1 MKTKS
6 TALIKQN
13 KNRINQS
20 FKALIHSFK
29 RNWSL
34 YLLITPVLVYF
45 AVFVFWPMYG
55 IIIAFKDFRPN
66 LGVFG
71 SEWVGFKYFQDFFTS
86 MHFTRT
92 LRNTL
97 TLSIY
102 TLAVGFPLPIIL
114 AIMMNDLR
122 SSKFKKAVQTITYLP
137 HFISMVVLCG
147 MITLF
152 FRSETGLVNLFI
164 QQLGGE
170 SVGFLNT
177 PQYFKHI
184 YVWTGIWQN
193 LGWNT
198 IIYMAALSGMD
209 VQLLEAAAIDGAN
222 KFQKIRYIILP
233 YLMPTAI
240 LLLIL
245 ESGYIMS
252 VGFEKVFLL
261 QTDLNMEMSDVIS
274 TLVYR
279 KGITEFQFSFS
290 AAVGLFN
297 SVVNCAILLFVNNV
311 SKRLGKTSLW

>member
-1 MKTKS
+1 MKSKTIRSHREQKMH
-6 TALIKQN
+6 
-13 KNRINQS
+13 QS
-20 FKALIHSFK
+20 AQSLVRSIR

-34 YLLITPVLVYF
+34 YLLITPVLISF
-45 AVFVFWPMYG
+45 AVFIFWPLYG
-55 IIIAFKDFRPN
+55 VIIACKDFRPN
-66 LGVFG
+66 LGIMG
-71 SEWVGFKYFQDFFTS
+71 SEWVGLKHFEEFFTS
-86 MHFTRT
+86 LHFGRT

-102 TLAVGFPLPIIL
+102 SLAVNFPLPIAL

-122 SSKFKKAVQTITYLP
+122 SRRFKKAVQTITYLP

-152 FRSETGLVNLFI
+152 FRNDTGLINILI
-164 QQLGGE
+164 QHMGGE
-170 SVGFLNT
+170 SVNFLNT
-177 PQYFKHI
+177 PEYFKHV
-184 YVWTGIWQN
+184 YVWTGVWQN

-209 VQLLEAAAIDGAN
+209 IQLLEAASIDGAS
-222 KFQKIRYIILP
+222 KFQKIRHIILP

-245 ESGYIMS
+245 ESGYVMN

-261 QTDLNMEMSDVIS
+261 QNNLNMEMSDVIS

-279 KGITEFQFSFS
+279 KGITEYQFSFS

-297 SVVNCAILLFVNNV
+297 SAINCVILLMVNAI
-311 SKRLGKTSLW
+311 SKRLGETSLW

>member
-1 MKTKS
+1 MKSKTIRSHREQKMH
-6 TALIKQN
+6 
-13 KNRINQS
+13 QS
-20 FKALIHSFK
+20 AQSLVRSIR

-34 YLLITPVLVYF
+34 YLLITPVLIYF
-45 AVFVFWPMYG
+45 AVFIFWPMYG
-55 IIIAFKDFRPN
+55 VIIAFKDFRPN
-66 LGVFG
+66 LGIMG
-71 SEWVGFKYFQDFFTS
+71 SEWVGLKHFEEFFTS
-86 MHFTRT
+86 LHFGRT

-102 TLAVGFPLPIIL
+102 SLAVNFPLPIAL

-122 SSKFKKAVQTITYLP
+122 SRRFKKAVQTITYLP
-137 HFISMVVLCG
+137 HFISMVVLCC

-152 FRSETGLVNLFI
+152 YRNDTGLINILI
-164 QQLGGE
+164 QHMGGE
-170 SVGFLNT
+170 SVNFLNT
-177 PQYFKHI
+177 PEYFKHV
-184 YVWTGIWQN
+184 YVWTGVWQN

-209 VQLLEAAAIDGAN
+209 IQLLEAASIDGAS
-222 KFQKIRYIILP
+222 KFQKIRHIILP

-245 ESGYIMS
+245 ESGYVMN

-261 QTDLNMEMSDVIS
+261 QNNLNMEMSDVIS

-279 KGITEFQFSFS
+279 KGITEYQFSFS

-297 SVVNCAILLFVNNV
+297 SAINCVILLMVNAI
-311 SKRLGKTSLW
+311 SKRLGETSLW

>member
-1 MKTKS
+1 MK
-6 TALIKQN
+6 AAV
-13 KNRINQS
+13 S
-20 FKALIHSFK
+20 FSRRERFPSSGRFVYSIR

-34 YLLITPVLVYF
+34 YLLITPVLIYF
-45 AVFVFWPMYG
+45 AVFIFWPMYG
-55 IIIAFKDFRPN
+55 VIIAFKDFRPN
-66 LGVFG
+66 LGILG
-71 SEWVGFKYFQDFFTS
+71 SEWVGFKHFEKFFTS
-86 MHFTRT
+86 VHFGRT

-102 TLAVGFPLPIIL
+102 SLAVNFPLPIIL
-114 AIMMNDLR
+114 AIMMNDLGSR
-122 SSKFKKAVQTITYLP
+122 RFKRAVQTITYLP

-152 FRSETGLVNLFI
+152 FRNDTGLINLLI
-164 QQLGGE
+164 KQLGGE
-170 SVGFLNT
+170 SINFLNT
-177 PQYFKHI
+177 PSYFKHV
-184 YVWTGIWQN
+184 YVWTGVWQN

-209 VQLLEAAAIDGAN
+209 VELLEAASIDGAN
-222 KFQKIRYIILP
+222 KFQKIRHIILP

-245 ESGYIMS
+245 ESGYVMN

-261 QTDLNMEMSDVIS
+261 QNDLNMEMSDVIS

-279 KGITEFQFSFS
+279 KGITEYQFSFS

-297 SVVNCAILLFVNNV
+297 SVVNCIILLIVNGV
-311 SKRLGKTSLW
+311 SRKLGETSLW

>member
-1 MKTKS
+1 MKSKTMRSHREQKMH
-6 TALIKQN
+6 
-13 KNRINQS
+13 QS
-20 FKALIHSFK
+20 AQSLMRSIR

-34 YLLITPVLVYF
+34 YLLITPVLIYF
-45 AVFVFWPMYG
+45 AVFIFWPMYG
-55 IIIAFKDFRPN
+55 VIIAFKDFRPN
-66 LGVFG
+66 LGIMG
-71 SEWVGFKYFQDFFTS
+71 SEWVGLKHFEEFFTS
-86 MHFTRT
+86 LHFGRT

-102 TLAVGFPLPIIL
+102 SLAVNFPLPIAL

-122 SSKFKKAVQTITYLP
+122 SRRFKRAVQTITYLP

-152 FRSETGLVNLFI
+152 FRNDTGLINILI
-164 QQLGGE
+164 QHMGGE
-170 SVGFLNT
+170 SVSFLNT
-177 PQYFKHI
+177 PEYFKHI
-184 YVWTGIWQN
+184 YVWTGVWQN

-209 VQLLEAAAIDGAN
+209 IQLLEAASIDGAS
-222 KFQKIRYIILP
+222 KFQKIRHIILP

-245 ESGYIMS
+245 ESGYVMN

-261 QTDLNMEMSDVIS
+261 QNNLNMEMSDVIS

-279 KGITEFQFSFS
+279 KGITEYQFSFS

-297 SVVNCAILLFVNNV
+297 SAINCVILLIVNAI
-311 SKRLGKTSLW
+311 SKRLGETSLW

>member
-1 MKTKS
+1 MKSKTIRSHREQKMH
-6 TALIKQN
+6 
-13 KNRINQS
+13 QS
-20 FKALIHSFK
+20 AQSLVRSIR

-34 YLLITPVLVYF
+34 YLLITPVLIYF
-45 AVFVFWPMYG
+45 AVFIFWPMYG
-55 IIIAFKDFRPN
+55 VIIAFKDFRPN
-66 LGVFG
+66 LGIMG
-71 SEWVGFKYFQDFFTS
+71 SEWVGLKHFEEFFTS
-86 MHFTRT
+86 LHFGRT

-102 TLAVGFPLPIIL
+102 SLAVNFPLPIAL

-122 SSKFKKAVQTITYLP
+122 SRRFKKAVQTITYLP

-152 FRSETGLVNLFI
+152 FRNDAGLINILI
-164 QQLGGE
+164 QHMGGE
-170 SVGFLNT
+170 SVNFLNT
-177 PQYFKHI
+177 PEYFKHV
-184 YVWTGIWQN
+184 YVWTGVWQN

-209 VQLLEAAAIDGAN
+209 IQLLEAASIDGAS
-222 KFQKIRYIILP
+222 KFQKIRHIILP

-245 ESGYIMS
+245 ESGYVMN

-261 QTDLNMEMSDVIS
+261 QNNLNMEMSDVIS

-279 KGITEFQFSFS
+279 KGITEYQFSFS

-297 SVVNCAILLFVNNV
+297 SAINCVILLMVNAI
-311 SKRLGKTSLW
+311 SKRLGETSLW

>member
-1 MKTKS
+1 MKSKTIRSHREQKMH
-6 TALIKQN
+6 
-13 KNRINQS
+13 QS
-20 FKALIHSFK
+20 AQSLVRSIR

-34 YLLITPVLVYF
+34 YLLITPVLIYF
-45 AVFVFWPMYG
+45 AVFIFWPMYG
-55 IIIAFKDFRPN
+55 VITAFKDFRPN
-66 LGVFG
+66 LGIMG
-71 SEWVGFKYFQDFFTS
+71 SEWVGLKHFEEFFTS
-86 MHFTRT
+86 LHFGRT

-102 TLAVGFPLPIIL
+102 SLAVNFPLPIAL

-122 SSKFKKAVQTITYLP
+122 SRRFKKAVQTITYLP

-152 FRSETGLVNLFI
+152 FRNDTGLINILI
-164 QQLGGE
+164 QHMGGE
-170 SVGFLNT
+170 SVNFLNT
-177 PQYFKHI
+177 PEYFKHV
-184 YVWTGIWQN
+184 YVWTGVWQN

-209 VQLLEAAAIDGAN
+209 IQLLEAASIDGAS
-222 KFQKIRYIILP
+222 KFQKIRHIILP

-245 ESGYIMS
+245 ESGYVMN

-261 QTDLNMEMSDVIS
+261 QNNLNMEMSDVIS

-279 KGITEFQFSFS
+279 KGITEYQFSFS

-297 SVVNCAILLFVNNV
+297 SAINCVILLMVNAI
-311 SKRLGKTSLW
+311 SKRLGETSLW

>member
-1 MKTKS
+1 MKSKTIRSHREQKMH
-6 TALIKQN
+6 
-13 KNRINQS
+13 QS
-20 FKALIHSFK
+20 AQSLVRSIR

-34 YLLITPVLVYF
+34 YLLITPVLIYF
-45 AVFVFWPMYG
+45 AVFIFWPMYG
-55 IIIAFKDFRPN
+55 VIIAFKDFRPN
-66 LGVFG
+66 LGIMG
-71 SEWVGFKYFQDFFTS
+71 SEWVGLKHFEEFFTS
-86 MHFTRT
+86 LHFGRT

-102 TLAVGFPLPIIL
+102 SLAVNFPLPIAL

-122 SSKFKKAVQTITYLP
+122 SRRFKKAVQTITYLP

-152 FRSETGLVNLFI
+152 FRNDTGLINILI
-164 QQLGGE
+164 QHMGGE
-170 SVGFLNT
+170 SVNFLNT
-177 PQYFKHI
+177 PEYFKHV
-184 YVWTGIWQN
+184 YVWTGVWQN

-209 VQLLEAAAIDGAN
+209 IQLLEAASIDGAS
-222 KFQKIRYIILP
+222 KFQKIRHIILP

-245 ESGYIMS
+245 ESGYVMN

-261 QTDLNMEMSDVIS
+261 QNNLNMEMSDVIS

-279 KGITEFQFSFS
+279 KGITEYQFSFS

-297 SVVNCAILLFVNNV
+297 SAINCVILLMVNAI
-311 SKRLGKTSLW
+311 SKRLGETSLW

>member
-1 MKTKS
+1 MKSKTIRSHREQKMH
-6 TALIKQN
+6 
-13 KNRINQS
+13 QS
-20 FKALIHSFK
+20 AQSLVRSIR

-34 YLLITPVLVYF
+34 YLLITPVLIYF
-45 AVFVFWPMYG
+45 AVFIFWPMYG
-55 IIIAFKDFRPN
+55 VIIAFKDFRPN
-66 LGVFG
+66 LGIMG
-71 SEWVGFKYFQDFFTS
+71 SEWVGLKHFEEFFTS
-86 MHFTRT
+86 LHFGRT

-102 TLAVGFPLPIIL
+102 SLAVNFPLPIAL

-122 SSKFKKAVQTITYLP
+122 SRRFKKAVQTITYLP

-152 FRSETGLVNLFI
+152 FRNDTGLINILI
-164 QQLGGE
+164 QHMGGE
-170 SVGFLNT
+170 SVNFLNT
-177 PQYFKHI
+177 PEYFKHV
-184 YVWTGIWQN
+184 YVWTGVWQN

-209 VQLLEAAAIDGAN
+209 IQLLEPASIDGAS
-222 KFQKIRYIILP
+222 KFQKIRHIILP

-245 ESGYIMS
+245 ESGYVMN

-261 QTDLNMEMSDVIS
+261 QNNLNMEMSDVIS

-279 KGITEFQFSFS
+279 KGITEYQFSFS

-297 SVVNCAILLFVNNV
+297 SAINCVILLMVNAI
-311 SKRLGKTSLW
+311 SKRLGETSLW

>member
-1 MKTKS
+1 MKSKTIRSHREQKMH
-6 TALIKQN
+6 
-13 KNRINQS
+13 QS
-20 FKALIHSFK
+20 AQSLVRSIR

-34 YLLITPVLVYF
+34 YLLITPVLIYF
-45 AVFVFWPMYG
+45 AVFIFWPMYG
-55 IIIAFKDFRPN
+55 VIIAFKDFRPN
-66 LGVFG
+66 LGIMG
-71 SEWVGFKYFQDFFTS
+71 SEWVGLKHFEEFFTS
-86 MHFTRT
+86 LHFGRT

-102 TLAVGFPLPIIL
+102 SLAVNFPLPIAL

-122 SSKFKKAVQTITYLP
+122 SRRFKKAVQTITYLP

-152 FRSETGLVNLFI
+152 FRNDTGLINILI
-164 QQLGGE
+164 QHMGGE
-170 SVGFLNT
+170 SVNFLNT
-177 PQYFKHI
+177 PEYFKHV
-184 YVWTGIWQN
+184 YVWTGVWQN

-209 VQLLEAAAIDGAN
+209 IQLLEAASIDGAS
-222 KFQKIRYIILP
+222 KFQKIRHIILP
-233 YLMPTAI
+233 YLVPTAI

-245 ESGYIMS
+245 ESGYVMN

-261 QTDLNMEMSDVIS
+261 QNNLNMEMSDVIS

-279 KGITEFQFSFS
+279 KGITEYQFSFS

-297 SVVNCAILLFVNNV
+297 SAINCVILLMVNAI
-311 SKRLGKTSLW
+311 SKRLGETSLW

>member
-1 MKTKS
+1 
-6 TALIKQN
+6 
-13 KNRINQS
+13 
-20 FKALIHSFK
+20 
-29 RNWSL
+29 
-34 YLLITPVLVYF
+34 
-45 AVFVFWPMYG
+45 MYG
-55 IIIAFKDFRPN
+55 VIIAFKDFRPN
-66 LGVFG
+66 LGIMG
-71 SEWVGFKYFQDFFTS
+71 SEWVGLKHFEEFFTS
-86 MHFTRT
+86 LHFGRT

-102 TLAVGFPLPIIL
+102 SLAVNFPLPIAL

-122 SSKFKKAVQTITYLP
+122 SRRFKKAVQTITYLP

-152 FRSETGLVNLFI
+152 FRNDTGLINILI
-164 QQLGGE
+164 QHMGGE
-170 SVGFLNT
+170 SVNFLNT
-177 PQYFKHI
+177 PEYFKHV
-184 YVWTGIWQN
+184 YVWTGVWQN

-209 VQLLEAAAIDGAN
+209 IQLLEAASIDGAS
-222 KFQKIRYIILP
+222 KFQKIRHIILP

-245 ESGYIMS
+245 ESGYVMN

-261 QTDLNMEMSDVIS
+261 QNNLNMEMSDVIS

-279 KGITEFQFSFS
+279 KGITEYQFSFS

-297 SVVNCAILLFVNNV
+297 SAINCVILLMVNAI
-311 SKRLGKTSLW
+311 SKRLGETSLW

>member
-1 MKTKS
+1 MKSKTIRSHREQKMHGS
-6 TALIKQN
+6 PRSLMRSI
-13 KNRINQS
+13 R
-20 FKALIHSFK
+20 

-34 YLLITPVLVYF
+34 YLLITPVLIYF
-45 AVFVFWPMYG
+45 AIFIFWPMYG
-55 IIIAFKDFRPN
+55 VIIAFKDFRPN
-66 LGVFG
+66 LGIMG
-71 SEWVGFKYFQDFFTS
+71 SEWVGLKHFEEFFTS
-86 MHFTRT
+86 LHFGRT

-102 TLAVGFPLPIIL
+102 SLVVNFPIPIAL

-122 SSKFKKAVQTITYLP
+122 SRRFKRAVQTITYLP

-152 FRSETGLVNLFI
+152 FRNDTGLINILI
-164 QQLGGE
+164 QHMGGE
-170 SVGFLNT
+170 SINFLNT
-177 PQYFKHI
+177 PEYFKHV
-184 YVWTGIWQN
+184 YVWTGVWQN

-209 VQLLEAAAIDGAN
+209 VQLLEAASIDGAS
-222 KFQKIRYIILP
+222 KFQKIRHIILP

-245 ESGYIMS
+245 ESGYVMN

-261 QTDLNMEMSDVIS
+261 QNDLNMEMSDVIS

-279 KGITEFQFSFS
+279 KGIAEYQFSFS

-297 SVVNCAILLFVNNV
+297 SVINCFILLMVNAI
-311 SKRLGKTSLW
+311 SKRLGETSLW

>member
-1 MKTKS
+1 MKAVRT
-6 TALIKQN
+6 L
-13 KNRINQS
+13 NRRGRYWRSIQ
-20 FKALIHSFK
+20 

-34 YLLITPVLVYF
+34 YLLILPVLIYF
-45 AVFVFWPMYG
+45 AVFIFWPMYG
-55 IIIAFKDFRPN
+55 VTIAFKNFRPN
-66 LGVFG
+66 LGILG
-71 SEWVGFKYFQDFFTS
+71 SPWVGMKNFTKFFS
-86 MHFTRT
+86 SLHFERT

-97 TLSIY
+97 TLSLY
-102 TLAVGFPLPIIL
+102 SLAVNFPIPIVF

-122 SSKFKKAVQTITYLP
+122 SHRFKRVVQTITYLP

-152 FRSETGLVNLFI
+152 FRNDTGLINLVI
-164 QQLGGE
+164 QKLGGE
-170 SVGFLNT
+170 SVNFLNT
-177 PQYFKHI
+177 PDYFKHV
-184 YVWTGIWQN
+184 YVWTGVWQN

-209 VQLLEAAAIDGAN
+209 VQYLEAASIDGAS
-222 KFQKIRYIILP
+222 KFQKIRHIILP

-245 ESGYIMS
+245 ESGYVMN

-261 QTDLNMEMSDVIS
+261 QNSLNMEKSDVIS

-279 KGITEFQFSFS
+279 KGITEYQFSFS

-297 SVVNCAILLFVNNV
+297 SVTNCIILLLVNGL
-311 SKRLGKTSLW
+311 SRRLGETSLW